1 MARHQVILPT
11 PVSIIGLVTR
21 SFFHEICL
29 KIPFLNQS
37 LQSDVEW
44 WHMLDAHAEMSH
56 IYQVADM
63 LSLAASGKQPP
74 SEVAPQPVASS
85 K

>member
-1 MARHQVILPT
+1 
-11 PVSIIGLVTR
+11 
-21 SFFHEICL
+21 
-29 KIPFLNQS
+29 
-37 LQSDVEW
+37 
-44 WHMLDAHAEMSH
+44 MLDAHTEMSR

-63 LSLAASGKQPP
+63 LSLAASGKQLP